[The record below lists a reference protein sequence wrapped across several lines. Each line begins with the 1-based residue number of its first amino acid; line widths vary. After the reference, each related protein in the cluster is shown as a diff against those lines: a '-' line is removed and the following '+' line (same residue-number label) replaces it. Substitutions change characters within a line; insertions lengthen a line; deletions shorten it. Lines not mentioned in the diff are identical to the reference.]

1 MAKNKV
7 SEWST
12 TAASNTDIAGI
23 NIAEGCAPSGI
34 NNAIREVMAQI
45 KDMQTGADSD
55 GLVVSGAFTSSGG
68 AVFSSGTT
76 FSAAVV
82 MSSTVGISGVASLTG
97 STNNIGSTTSAT
109 ILSGSVTQTS
119 GSVLYLD
126 AAATTASAPPLSW
139 SGDTNTGVY
148 RPATDTLALVTNGI
162 DRLRLNSSGVVIIG
176 TGEATTSVT
185 GNILRAPSGTGTN
198 IVGADF
204 EINAGNGTG
213 TGGSGSI
220 VIKTADVGSTG
231 STANTL
237 TQRLKIT
244 PKGGFSFGS
253 GATSYGTEGQV
264 LLSNGDAAP
273 SFGSALIPKTV
284 VTASGTS
291 FEFTSIPSWAKR
303 ITIAI
308 AGLSASSTGDILVQL
323 GTASSYET
331 TSYVGTVVSGSGTS
345 EAFSTGFKLVNS
357 SAAANAYNGIVS
369 LVNLDGNTWVESG
382 YLGFSAGTGTRGSA
396 GYKTLGAA
404 LTRLQFYIDGTQTFD
419 AGTVN
424 ILYE

>member
-185 GNILRAPSGTGTN
+185 
-198 IVGADF
+198 
-204 EINAGNGTG
+204 
-213 TGGSGSI
+213 
-220 VIKTADVGSTG
+220 
-231 STANTL
+231 
-237 TQRLKIT
+237 
-244 PKGGFSFGS
+244 
-253 GATSYGTEGQV
+253 
-264 LLSNGDAAP
+264 
-273 SFGSALIPKTV
+273 
-284 VTASGTS
+284 
-291 FEFTSIPSWAKR
+291 
-303 ITIAI
+303 
-308 AGLSASSTGDILVQL
+308 
-323 GTASSYET
+323 
-331 TSYVGTVVSGSGTS
+331 
-345 EAFSTGFKLVNS
+345 
-357 SAAANAYNGIVS
+357 
-369 LVNLDGNTWVESG
+369 
-382 YLGFSAGTGTRGSA
+382 
-396 GYKTLGAA
+396 
-404 LTRLQFYIDGTQTFD
+404 
-419 AGTVN
+419 
-424 ILYE
+424 